1 MSDTE
6 SVVSTVFDV
15 SSVAD
20 QSDLET
26 IESSDITRNIPT
38 PYEYVSLTVN
48 IEETLACDFK
58 RHSQYYRTPGKFF
71 PVGSPDAERRMYR
84 LIDDFLETYNI
95 PTARRAQNYSTN
107 DESFEYP
114 RFIPSPSI
122 MLVFRRL
129 LPFRLFDFLPV
140 YTRENKPTAYQGSNI
155 ERLMY
160 ATINDSDSSLPDP
173 QIILRSNRPFPVDG
187 TLFQG
192 LSSSRSFTINRV
204 VGEPQ
209 TCLQPDSIQ
218 ILERAYP
225 IARDAGVT
233 RHYAQ
238 CTKDPNSTSRQ
249 PPDFQRL
256 VSVISMDD
264 VVVDVDRSIG
274 IFPSLAGLNTWEQV
288 NRVMQISEYFIRWC
302 IKE

>member
-1 MSDTE
+1 
-6 SVVSTVFDV
+6 
-15 SSVAD
+15 
-20 QSDLET
+20 
-26 IESSDITRNIPT
+26 
-38 PYEYVSLTVN
+38 
-48 IEETLACDFK
+48 
-58 RHSQYYRTPGKFF
+58 
-71 PVGSPDAERRMYR
+71 
-84 LIDDFLETYNI
+84 
-95 PTARRAQNYSTN
+95 
-107 DESFEYP
+107 
-114 RFIPSPSI
+114 
-122 MLVFRRL
+122 
-129 LPFRLFDFLPV
+129 
-140 YTRENKPTAYQGSNI
+140 
-155 ERLMY
+155 MY
-160 ATINDSDSSLPDP
+160 ATINGSDSSLPDP

-192 LSSSRSFTINRV
+192 LSSSRSFTINTV

-225 IARDAGVT
+225 IARDAGVA

-274 IFPSLAGLNTWEQV
+274 IFPLAGLNTWEQV